1 MSCLV
6 RSRSEWRVEGAVDSG
21 KYRDRA
27 TYSSSNISSVF
38 SLRFFNWNDNEVSDR
53 PAIFN
58 ILILQGS
65 DWDETTI
72 QLCNS
77 VRISCGAKIGQTYLN
92 IDPLGSALGIGDSL
106 KYGRCSFVTISAIAH
121 VGDESIQILPLPSA
135 IAANSELIGYP
146 LNLTG
151 CTGLFQI
158 KKNYADLIPLASG
171 IPAIS
176 ALSGLISPS
185 LPNLVTASLVPTCT
199 WQDLPDDLQDK
210 ESFLADPKLKKIWNA
225 AYFWDLKLFSSSGIV
240 SREVEGRSFVSSEIT
255 R

>member
-1 MSCLV
+1 M
-6 RSRSEWRVEGAVDSG
+6 
-21 KYRDRA
+21 
-27 TYSSSNISSVF
+27 
-38 SLRFFNWNDNEVSDR
+38 SDR

-65 DWDETTI
+65 DWNETTI

-77 VRISCGAKIGQTYLN
+77 VRVSCRAKTGQTYLN

-121 VGDESIQILPLPSA
+121 VGDESIQILPLSSA

-158 KKNYADLIPLASG
+158 KKNYADLTPLASG

-185 LPNLVTASLVPTCT
+185 LPNLITSSLVPNCT

-225 AYFWDLKLFSSSGIV
+225 AYFWDLKVVSLEGIIK
-240 SREVEGRSFVSSEIT
+240 REVEGRSFVSSGVT
-255 R
+255 K

>member
-1 MSCLV
+1 M
-6 RSRSEWRVEGAVDSG
+6 
-21 KYRDRA
+21 
-27 TYSSSNISSVF
+27 
-38 SLRFFNWNDNEVSDR
+38 SDR

-77 VRISCGAKIGQTYLN
+77 VRVSCGAKIGQTYLN

-185 LPNLVTASLVPTCT
+185 LPNLITASLAPNCT

-225 AYFWDLKLFSSSGIV
+225 AYFWDLKVVSSAGIIK
-240 SREVEGRSFVSSEIT
+240 REVEGRSFVSSGVT
-255 R
+255 K

>member
-1 MSCLV
+1 M
-6 RSRSEWRVEGAVDSG
+6 
-21 KYRDRA
+21 
-27 TYSSSNISSVF
+27 
-38 SLRFFNWNDNEVSDR
+38 SDR

-58 ILILQGS
+58 ILIMQGS

-77 VRISCGAKIGQTYLN
+77 VRVSCGAKTGQTYLK

-106 KYGRCSFVTISAIAH
+106 KYGRCSFVTVSAIAL
-121 VGDESIQILPLPSA
+121 VGDGSIQTLPLPSA

-146 LNLTG
+146 LDLTG
-151 CTGLFQI
+151 CAGTFQI
-158 KKNYADLIPLASG
+158 KKNYADLIPLAFG
-171 IPAIS
+171 APAIS

-185 LPNLVTASLVPTCT
+185 LPNLITSSLVSTCT

-225 AYFWDLKLFSSSGIV
+225 AYFWDLKIISSSGIAK
-240 SREVEGRSFVSSEIT
+240 REIEGRAFVSSGVT